1 MRDDGEH
8 YTITATVKNEAVPCM
23 RFCRSMCVT
32 MNQNS
37 RCATTAFVRLRRF
50 HSVQMRRVTSRSP
63 CPKAALEI
71 VDDTGTRRVDSRSFT
86 FFVGTSQPDD
96 RSAELLGTRPVA
108 VELKL

>member
-1 MRDDGEH
+1 
-8 YTITATVKNEAVPCM
+8 M

-37 RCATTAFVRLRRF
+37 RCATTAFVRLSRF
-50 HSVQMRRVTSRSP
+50 HSVHVEITV
-63 CPKAALEI
+63 PKAALEI